1 MTDIVSRLQS
11 IHARLGELRAFLD
24 GAGQPEPAARIR
36 AVQDELDGLMRD
48 AGAAAR
54 PPAAPST
61 PAAAAVTAE
70 RRRRAASAVQRC
82 PRCSLRSL
90 HRVEGETRP
99 AEAVPGGVDA
109 LWRCASCGHEVWI
122 PKA

>member
-11 IHARLGELRAFLD
+11 MHGRLGELRAFLD
-24 GAGQPEPAARIR
+24 GAGQPEPAGRIR
-36 AVQDELDGLMRD
+36 ALQDELDDLIRD
-48 AGAAAR
+48 AGAAAAASA
-54 PPAAPST
+54 PAAMSA
-61 PAAAAVTAE
+61 PAPATAE
-70 RRRRAASAVQRC
+70 RRRRAASTVQRC

-99 AEAVPGGVDA
+99 AESVPGGFDA
-109 LWRCASCGHEVWI
+109 FWRCASCGHEVWI

>member
-24 GAGQPEPAARIR
+24 GAGQPEPAERIR
-36 AVQDELDGLMRD
+36 ALQDELDGLMRD
-48 AGAAAR
+48 AGAAAP
-54 PPAAPST
+54 PPAATSP
-61 PAAAAVTAE
+61 PAPAPATAE
-70 RRRRAASAVQRC
+70 QRRRAASTVQRC

-99 AEAVPGGVDA
+99 AESVPGGFDA

>member
-11 IHARLGELRAFLD
+11 IHGRLGELRAFLD
-24 GAGQPEPAARIR
+24 GAGQEESAERVR
-36 AVQDELDGLMRD
+36 ALQDELDGLMRD
-48 AGAAAR
+48 AGTSA
-54 PPAAPST
+54 PAPV
-61 PAAAAVTAE
+61 PATATATAE

-90 HRVEGETRP
+90 HRVEGQTRP
-99 AEAVPGGVDA
+99 AQLVPGGVDA

>member
-24 GAGQPEPAARIR
+24 GAGQPEPAERIR
-36 AVQDELDGLMRD
+36 ALQDELDGLIRD
-48 AGAAAR
+48 AGVAAP
-54 PPAAPST
+54 PPAAVSA
-61 PAAAAVTAE
+61 PATAE
-70 RRRRAASAVQRC
+70 RRRRAASTVQRC

-90 HRVEGETRP
+90 HRLEGETRP
-99 AEAVPGGVDA
+99 AESVPGGFDA

-122 PKA
+122 AKG

>member
-11 IHARLGELRAFLD
+11 IHRRLGELRAFLD
-24 GAGQPEPAARIR
+24 GAGQQESAERVR
-36 AVQDELDGLMRD
+36 ALQDELDGLMRD
-48 AGAAAR
+48 AVT
-54 PPAAPST
+54 AAPV
-61 PAAAAVTAE
+61 PAPATAE

-99 AEAVPGGVDA
+99 AQLVPGGVDA

>member
-24 GAGQPEPAARIR
+24 GAGQPEPAERIR
-36 AVQDELDGLMRD
+36 ALQDELDGLMRD
-48 AGAAAR
+48 TGRAAP
-54 PPAAPST
+54 PPAAISA
-61 PAAAAVTAE
+61 PAPATAE

>member
-11 IHARLGELRAFLD
+11 IHGRLGELRAFLD
-24 GAGQPEPAARIR
+24 GAGQEELAERAR
-36 AVQDELDGLMRD
+36 ALQDELDGLMRD
-48 AGAAAR
+48 AGT
-54 PPAAPST
+54 AAPA
-61 PAAAAVTAE
+61 PAPATAE

-90 HRVEGETRP
+90 HRVEGQTRP
-99 AEAVPGGVDA
+99 AQLVPGGVDA

>member
-24 GAGQPEPAARIR
+24 GAGQPEPAERIR
-36 AVQDELDGLMRD
+36 ALQDELDGLMHD
-48 AGAAAR
+48 AGAAAP
-54 PPAAPST
+54 PPAAISP
-61 PAAAAVTAE
+61 PAPATAE
-70 RRRRAASAVQRC
+70 QRRRAASTVQRC

-90 HRVEGETRP
+90 HRLEGETRP
-99 AEAVPGGVDA
+99 AESVPGGFDA

>member
-11 IHARLGELRAFLD
+11 IHASLGELRAFLD
-24 GAGQPEPAARIR
+24 GAGQPEPAERIR
-36 AVQDELDGLMRD
+36 ALQDEVDGLMRD
-48 AGAAAR
+48 AGAAAP
-54 PPAAPST
+54 PPAAISP
-61 PAAAAVTAE
+61 PAPATAE